1 VGAWGAP
8 VARGCP
14 AGVVSKRWSTG
25 CAGGSNPPV
34 ADVVTGAAVACPSVC
49 AAADVWSSDGVSLSG
64 SSLSESQ
71 WMWWGMGS
79 ARAPNVA
86 LVQTFQPWYLTPW
99 YFGNLL
105 TLMQFTCE
113 TESEIAV
120 STICNLTF
128 RFTCESESEIA
139 VSTICNLTFRFTC
152 ETDANQI
159 RPPEPWLCSS
169 SPPCRNVV
177 QQYYRRQNA
186 MRRKSLWASGSL
198 ADEGALGMGNPSLS
212 GLMQLVVLLIGL
224 PLPWR
229 VDDTSTL
236 CDLGCGLGHVLV
248 QSAVDHRM
256 PEQMKYYGVDLRN
269 DRVSFCKEVWES
281 LEPAQQTRVLFEPK
295 DAIHVDLTGKTHVY
309 LYDYLFPAETVEG
322 APPPPHP

>member
-1 VGAWGAP
+1 
-8 VARGCP
+8 
-14 AGVVSKRWSTG
+14 
-25 CAGGSNPPV
+25 
-34 ADVVTGAAVACPSVC
+34 
-49 AAADVWSSDGVSLSG
+49 
-64 SSLSESQ
+64 
-71 WMWWGMGS
+71 
-79 ARAPNVA
+79 
-86 LVQTFQPWYLTPW
+86 
-99 YFGNLL
+99 
-105 TLMQFTCE
+105 
-113 TESEIAV
+113 
-120 STICNLTF
+120 
-128 RFTCESESEIA
+128 
-139 VSTICNLTFRFTC
+139 
-152 ETDANQI
+152 
-159 RPPEPWLCSS
+159 
-169 SPPCRNVV
+169 
-177 QQYYRRQNA
+177 

-256 PEQMKYYGVDLRN
+256 PEQMKYYGVDLRH